1 MKKQVW
7 CVSSCNIIEF
17 RSIDTAIEYALSFPD
32 SPKGPLNL
40 AIVGDSVWA
49 CREENLIRFNYL
61 ESAVEWADEFS
72 TDSRKYEVGVAT
84 LIECFVQ

>member
-7 CVSSCNIIEF
+7 CANQCNIIEF
-17 RSIDTAIEYALSFPD
+17 RSIDTAIEFALSFPD

-49 CREENLIRFNYL
+49 CREENLVRFGDVD
-61 ESAVEWADEFS
+61 SAEEWADEFS
-72 TDSRKYEVGVAT
+72 TDGRDYVVGVASV
-84 LIECFVQ
+84 IECFVQ